1 MFIYESIHPIQIT
14 EAREALLCARLNLR
28 GAKRHIQKGSFR
40 RGISALYDS
49 VLFGM
54 IYHVARHERR
64 PDVHLMSDAAG
75 LFHWLMRLGVFE
87 DQHAFNRL
95 SLTVERLL
103 WQGSD
108 SFEANAILAE
118 VEEMLRKL
126 GVLPFQKSTL
136 LKKSR
141 ISQ

>member
-1 MFIYESIHPIQIT
+1 MFIYESIQPIQST

-28 GAKRHIQKGSFR
+28 GAKRHIQMGSFR

-54 IYHVARHERR
+54 IYHVARQERR
-64 PDVHLMSDAAG
+64 PDVHLSDAAG

-103 WQGSD
+103 WHGSD
-108 SFEANAILAE
+108 SFEANAILVE
-118 VEEMLRKL
+118 VEEMLGRL
-126 GVLPFQKSTL
+126 GVVPFQKSRL
-136 LKKSR
+136 LKRSKLSH
-141 ISQ
+141 